1 MTFME
6 VVREVGKMG
15 PVEFRKRILIP
26 ILEDRVA
33 ISILTFGNLDHI
45 DDVAIDK
52 FREKI
57 NNLSFG
63 EFAEGKED
71 VLRFIQVCSAKTAE
85 ISRLN

>member
-1 MTFME
+1 MTFTE
-6 VVREVGKMG
+6 VVREVGEMG
-15 PVEFRKRILIP
+15 PVEFRERILIP

-52 FREKI
+52 FSEKI
-57 NNLSFG
+57 NMSFG

-71 VLRFIQVCSAKTAE
+71 VLRFIHLCSAKAAE

>member
-1 MTFME
+1 MSQPRTVPYWYLPFGTTWG
-6 VVREVGKMG
+6 RFLNGT
-15 PVEFRKRILIP
+15 LIA
-26 ILEDRVA
+26 D
-33 ISILTFGNLDHI
+33 ISMYYI

-71 VLRFIQVCSAKTAE
+71 VLRFIHLCSAKAAE

>member
-1 MTFME
+1 MTFTE

-15 PVEFRKRILIP
+15 SVEFRERILIP

-33 ISILTFGNLDHI
+33 IRILTFGNLDYV
-45 DDVAIDK
+45 DDVDIDK
-52 FREKI
+52 FRKKI

-63 EFAEGKED
+63 EFAEGKEN
-71 VLRFIQVCSAKTAE
+71 VLRFIHVCSAKAAE